1 MNTLDAFLQRQAETH
16 GERLAVQSR
25 PRYRTLRLSYA
36 ELKRRVDGLAA
47 ALAESGVEP
56 GDRVLLH
63 AYNSPDWVAAF
74 FAILARRAVAV
85 PLNPR
90 SAPEQLGRIV
100 ASAEPRLA
108 LASAHAPW
116 TAAPLPAL
124 TIESIPGAGPG
135 PAVQE
140 VQEAED
146 PDALAELIY
155 TSGTTGDPKGV
166 MLTHRNLLSN
176 LEAVSEGVPLTP
188 DDHILTLVPL
198 FHVYGQITSL
208 LVPLHAGCAATYL
221 PAPSSRTILDALAH
235 TPATHFVA
243 VPAVLKTMMDRLESR
258 LGRIPGLVRRAL
270 RARIRARISKSLR
283 VIVSG
288 GAPLDPVV
296 EEKWLALGF
305 EVLQGYGLTETSP
318 VVAAN
323 TPAAHRTGSVGKPV
337 SGVEVKISPEG
348 EILVRGPNVMAG
360 YWRDP
365 ERTAAAF
372 ADGWLKTDD
381 GGHFDEDGFLYVHG
395 RRKYMILGPGGENV
409 FPEDLEAELNR
420 VPGVTDSAVIGLTRE
435 GRTVIHAVLLCDP
448 AQAETIV
455 AQANRKLASHQ
466 QILSWSVWPEAD
478 FPRSVTRKVK
488 KEEVI
493 RALEGKAAAPAAAM
507 AKLTPLKRIL
517 AEVTRADPG
526 AIADASRLGADL
538 GIDSLLR
545 IELVSRIEEQLN
557 VMVEEAQITLETTV
571 ADLEAL
577 VEKQKGVAPRLGQY
591 PRWSLGPGA
600 RCLRPLAQ
608 AVFLKSWLSPFYRLR
623 VEGLEN
629 LEHLQGPIILM
640 ANHRS
645 FLDSAVA
652 TFAIPKPVRSR
663 LAIAASTEVLYA
675 HYRWAVPI
683 GELTLNA
690 FPFPTGLHE
699 NIRLGLDY
707 VGRLL
712 DDGWNVLVF
721 PEGRMRLAGEVLLS
735 LKGGAG
741 VIAVEMGA
749 PIVPMAIIGT
759 DRIMPPKKIMPRR
772 RGVVTVRF
780 GQPLPIRADESYEA
794 ATARIEAALRGLL
807 EAETGC

>member
-1 MNTLDAFLQRQAETH
+1 MNHLDAFLLHQAEVH
-16 GERLAVQSR
+16 DARLALQFR
-25 PRYRTLRLSYA
+25 PRYRTVRWSYA
-36 ELKRRVDGLAA
+36 ELGARVRCLEA

-56 GDRVLLH
+56 GDRVLLC
-63 AYNSPDWVAAF
+63 ADNSPDWAAAF
-74 FAILARRAVAV
+74 FAILACRAVAV

-90 SAPEQLGRIV
+90 SPAEQINRIV
-100 ASAEPRLA
+100 ASAEPRLV
-108 LASAHAPW
+108 LLSVRTPR
-116 TAAPLPAL
+116 TAASLPAL
-124 TIESIPGAGPG
+124 TIESISGAERP
-135 PAVQE
+135 PAARAGHDGQ
-140 VQEAED
+140 D
-146 PDALAELIY
+146 PQALAEIIY

-166 MLTHRNLLSN
+166 MLTHQNLLSN
-176 LEAVSEGVPLTP
+176 LEAVSLGVPLTP

-208 LVPLHAGCAATYL
+208 LIPLHAGCAATYL

-243 VPAVLKTMMDRLESR
+243 VPAVLKTMMDRLEIR
-258 LGRIPGLVRRAL
+258 LGRIPGFLRRAL
-270 RARIRARISKSLR
+270 RDRIRARISRSLR

-323 TPAAHRTGSVGKPV
+323 TPAAHRTGSVGKPL
-337 SGVEVKISPEG
+337 SGVEVKLSPDR

-365 ERTAAAF
+365 ARTEAAF
-372 ADGWLKTDD
+372 ADGWFKTDD

-395 RRKYMILGPGGENV
+395 RRKYMILGPSGENV

-420 VPGVTDSAVIGLTRE
+420 VPGVSDSAVIGLAQE

-448 AQAETIV
+448 EQADAIV
-455 AQANRKLASHQ
+455 AEANRNLAPHQ
-466 QILSWSVWPEAD
+466 QIMRWSVWPEAD

-488 KEEVI
+488 KEDVI
-493 RALEGKAAAPAAAM
+493 RALAGQPAAAPAAG
-507 AKLTPLKRIL
+507 KLTPLKRIL
-517 AEVTRADPG
+517 TEVTRADPG
-526 AIADASRLGADL
+526 ALADTARLGGDL

-557 VMVEEAQITLETTV
+557 VIVEEARITPETTV
-571 ADLEAL
+571 AEFDAL
-577 VEKQKGVAPRLGQY
+577 VEKQRGVAPKLGQY
-591 PRWSLGPGA
+591 PRWSLAPWA
-600 RCLRPLAQ
+600 SLLRPWAQ
-608 AVFLKSWLSPFYRLR
+608 RIFFKSWISPFCRLR
-623 VEGLEN
+623 VEGLEHLAN
-629 LEHLQGPIILM
+629 LDGPVILM

-645 FLDSAVA
+645 FLDSAAA
-652 TFAIPKPVRSR
+652 TFAIPKALRAR
-663 LAIAASTEVLYA
+663 LGIAASTEVLYA
-675 HYRWAVPI
+675 QYRWAVPL
-683 GELTLNA
+683 GELSLNA

-699 NIRLGLDY
+699 NIRQGLDY

-721 PEGRMRLAGEVLLS
+721 PEGRMRRDGEALLP

-741 VIAVEMGA
+741 VIAVEMGV
-749 PIVPMAIIGT
+749 PILPVAIAGT
-759 DRIMPPKKIMPRR
+759 DRIMPPGTFVPRR
-772 RGVVTVRF
+772 RGSVTVRF
-780 GQPLPIRADESYEA
+780 GQPLQVAPEEPYEA
-794 ATARIEAALRGLL
+794 ATARIEAALRDLL
-807 EAETGC
+807 GAGG

>member
-1 MNTLDAFLQRQAETH
+1 MNTLDAFLQRQVEKH
-16 GERLAVQSR
+16 GERLALQFR
-25 PRYRTLRLSYA
+25 PRYRTIRSSYA

-47 ALAESGVEP
+47 ALAEAGVQP
-56 GDRVLLH
+56 GERVLLH

-90 SAPEQLGRIV
+90 STPDQLERIV
-100 ASAEPRLA
+100 ASAEPRLV
-108 LASAHAPW
+108 LASRYTPW

-124 TIESIPGAGPG
+124 TIESIPDAGPA
-135 PAVQE
+135 PAVRE
-140 VQEAED
+140 GQEAED
-146 PDALAELIY
+146 PEALAELIY

-176 LEAVSEGVPLTP
+176 LEAVSLGVPLTP

-208 LVPLHAGCAATYL
+208 LIPLHAGCAATYL

-258 LGRIPGLVRRAL
+258 LGRMPGFLRRAL
-270 RARIRARISKSLR
+270 RDRIRARISRSLR

-288 GAPLDPVV
+288 GAPLDPVI

-323 TPAAHRTGSVGKPV
+323 TPTAHRTGSVGKPV
-337 SGVEVKISPEG
+337 SGVEVKLSPEG
-348 EILVRGPNVMAG
+348 EILVRGPNVMTG

-365 ERTAAAF
+365 ARTAAAF

-420 VPGVTDSAVIGLTRE
+420 VPGVTDSAVIGLSRE
-435 GRTVIHAVLLCDP
+435 GRTVIHAVLLCE
-448 AQAETIV
+448 AARAEAAV
-455 AQANRKLASHQ
+455 AAANRKLASHQ

-488 KEEVI
+488 KEDVI
-493 RALEGKAAAPAAAM
+493 RALAGQTAAAPAAAG
-507 AKLTPLKRIL
+507 KLTPVKRIL
-517 AEVTRADPG
+517 AEVTRQDPG
-526 AIADASRLGADL
+526 AIADTARLGADL

-545 IELVSRIEEQLN
+545 IEIVSRIEEQLN
-557 VMVEEAQITLETTV
+557 VMVEEARITPETTV
-571 ADLEAL
+571 AEFEAL
-577 VEKQKGVAPRLGQY
+577 VEKQKGVAPKLGQY
-591 PRWSLGPGA
+591 PRWSLAPWA
-600 RCLRPLAQ
+600 CRLRPLARV
-608 AVFLKSWLSPFYRLR
+608 VFLKSWLSPFYRLR

-629 LEHLQGPIILM
+629 LENLKGPVILM

-652 TFAIPKPVRSR
+652 TFAMPKPVRSR

-675 HYRWAVPI
+675 YYRWAVPL
-683 GELTLNA
+683 GELSLNA

-699 NIRLGLDY
+699 NIRLGMDY

-721 PEGRMRLAGEVLLS
+721 PEGRMRRAGEALLP

-741 VIAVEMGA
+741 VIAVEMGV
-749 PIVPMAIIGT
+749 PIVPVAIAGT
-759 DRIMPPKKIMPRR
+759 DRIMPPDKIVPQR
-772 RGVVTVRF
+772 RGVVTIRF
-780 GQPLPIRADESYEA
+780 GQPLPTRADESYEA
-794 ATARIEAALRGLL
+794 ATARIEAALRDLL
-807 EAETGC
+807 GAGG